1 MKKESFLFFSLVL
14 MVNVQSLFAQS
25 FSVRGKVM
33 SAEDNEPLIGV
44 SILQEG
50 SGNGVITDIDGNY
63 NIEIKGVDQATLTFS
78 YIGMQSQQHTVTAAT
93 PTLDVTLKSD
103 AQVMD
108 EVVVVAYGV
117 RKKGTI
123 AGSVSTVKSEKLAD
137 VPAASF
143 DQALQGQTPGL
154 TVLASSGEPGAPASF
169 QIRGTNSINSGTAP
183 LFIMDGMPIT
193 ASDFNAINPSDIEH
207 VSVLKDASST
217 SIYGARAAN
226 GVIVITT
233 KRGALANQ
241 NAQVTF
247 RTQLGIS
254 QLAQDNW
261 NLMNTTE
268 RIAYEKE
275 VGLDT
280 GKNYDKLERI
290 NINWLD
296 EVFNKSALLQS
307 YDIQVNG
314 ATDKIRYYI
323 SGNFFDQDGIAV
335 ESSFRRYNVRAN
347 VEAQA
352 KSWLK
357 IGTNLMLTHEDIKQA
372 DQGSYNTVTPI
383 SAARFMLPY
392 WDPYKEDGSL
402 ASVNDGS
409 WRGLNQNP
417 LEWIKNNPIENDK
430 NKIIGNLFLEITP
443 IEGLKIRSQAG
454 LNYTDINGMEF
465 SMPSYKPNNEQG
477 KASRS
482 YNRAYSFSITNTAEY
497 RFNIDHMHDFNFL
510 IGQEGVDYSSKSFGV
525 STAGQNNDK
534 LTDIATGTRAIGWSN
549 SSSAYA
555 YVSFFGRGEYNYDN
569 RYYADFSLRT
579 DGSSRFGIE
588 GRWATFWSVG
598 LMWNLLGEKWMKGC
612 KWLTNAQLAV
622 STGTSGNSEIPNY
635 DHLALVA
642 GGGDY
647 LNEAGIAP
655 ASKGNEKLEWEK
667 LWTTNIALHLGFF
680 NRMNLDVEFYNKK
693 TTNMLMAVPLS
704 YSDAGFGARWD
715 NVGGMLNRGVEL
727 NLSADV
733 IRTKDWVWNVNTNVS
748 YNKNEITELYNGV
761 QEYVMA
767 TTGTKLAVGHSF
779 GEFYL
784 NRYAGVNP
792 VNGDPLWYDKNG
804 EVTPEFRESDK
815 VLVGHSYIAPWQGGF
830 GTTLSW
836 KGLSLGAQF
845 SWVADRW
852 MINNDRYF
860 EENTT
865 FDNYNLSNRML
876 YERWKKPG
884 DITAIPR
891 YGVTPQFDTHL
902 LENASFLRLKNLT
915 LGYTLPASLLKKTKV
930 LSAGRIYA
938 QAQNLFTFTDFSGL
952 DPESNMNVYKAQYPM
967 SRQFTFGLEFT
978 F

>member
-1 MKKESFLFFSLVL
+1 MKRRILLLISLVT
-14 MVNVQSLFAQS
+14 MVNIQLLFAQG
-25 FSVRGKVM
+25 FSVKGKVV

-44 SILQEG
+44 SIVQEG
-50 SGNGVITDIDGNY
+50 SGNGVITDVDGNY
-63 NIEIKGVDQATLTFS
+63 NIEIKGADRTTLTFS
-78 YIGMQSQQHTVTAAT
+78 YIGMQRQQHVVTTAT
-93 PTLDVTLKSD
+93 HTLDIVLKSD

-143 DQALQGQTPGL
+143 DQALQGQAPGL
-154 TVLASSGEPGAPASF
+154 TVLARSGEPSAPAAFS
-169 QIRGTNSINSGTAP
+169 IRGTNSINSGTTP
-183 LFIMDGMPIT
+183 LFIMDGMPI
-193 ASDFNAINPSDIEH
+193 SSGDFNAINPADIENI
-207 VSVLKDASST
+207 SVLKDASST

-233 KRGALANQ
+233 KRGALTNQ

-254 QLAQDNW
+254 QLAQNNW
-261 NLMNTTE
+261 NLMNTAE

-275 VGLDT
+275 VGLT
-280 GKNYDKLERI
+280 NGKDYDKLGRI
-290 NINWLD
+290 NINWFD
-296 EVFNKSALLQS
+296 EVFNKTALLQN
-307 YDIQVNG
+307 YDVSVNG
-314 ATDKIRYYI
+314 ATDKVRYYV
-323 SGNFFDQDGIAV
+323 SGNFYNQDGVPV
-335 ESSFRRYNVRAN
+335 ETGFKRYTVRAN

-352 KSWLK
+352 KKWLK
-357 IGTNLMLTHEDIKQA
+357 MGTNILLTHEKIRQA
-372 DQGSYNTVTPI
+372 DQGSYSTVTPI

-392 WDPYKEDGSL
+392 WNPYKKDGSL

-409 WRGLNQNP
+409 WKGLNQNP
-417 LEWIKNNPIENDK
+417 LEWIQNNPFTEDK
-430 NKIIGNLFLEITP
+430 NKVIGNIFFELTP
-443 IEGLKIRSQAG
+443 IEGMKIRSQAG
-454 LNYTDINGMEF
+454 LNYTDLNGVTY
-465 SMPSYKPNNEQG
+465 SMPSYRPNNDQG
-477 KASRS
+477 KAARS
-482 YNRAYSFSITNTAEY
+482 NSHAYNLSITNTAEY
-497 RFNIDHMHDFNFL
+497 RFKVDNVHDFNFL
-510 IGQEGVDYSSKSFGV
+510 IGQEGVNYKSEGFQV
-525 STAGQNNDK
+525 ATAGQNNDK
-534 LTDIATGTRAIGWSN
+534 LADVSTGTRATSWSN

-579 DGSSRFGIE
+579 DGSSRFGVS

-598 LMWNLLGEKWMKGC
+598 LMWNLLGEKFMKDC
-612 KWLTNAQLAV
+612 EWLTNAQLAV

-647 LNEAGIAP
+647 LNEAGLAP
-655 ASKGNEKLEWEK
+655 ISKGNENLEWEK

-680 NRMNLDVEFYNKK
+680 NRINFDAEFYNKK
-693 TTNMLMAVPLS
+693 TTNMLMAVPVS
-704 YSDAGFGARWD
+704 YADAGYGSRWD
-715 NVGGMLNRGVEL
+715 NVGGMVNRGVEL
-727 NLSADV
+727 NIGVDV
-733 IRTKDWVWNVNTNVS
+733 VRTKDWIWTVTANAS
-748 YNKNEITELYNGV
+748 YNHNEITELYNGV
-761 QEYVMA
+761 QEYIMA
-767 TTGTKLAVGHSF
+767 TTGMKLAVGHSY
-779 GEFYL
+779 GEFFL

-792 VNGDPLWYDKNG
+792 ATGDPVWYNKNG
-804 EVTPEFRESDK
+804 EVTPEYNESDK

-865 FDNYNLSNRML
+865 FDNYNLSRRML
-876 YERWKKPG
+876 YDRWKQPG
-884 DITAIPR
+884 DVTSIPR
-891 YGVTPQFDTHL
+891 YGTTPQFDTHL

-915 LGYTLPASLLKKTKV
+915 LGYTLPASLLKKTHF
-930 LSAGRIYA
+930 LSAARIYA

-952 DPESNMNVYKAQYPM
+952 DPESSSNIYAAQYPM
-967 SRQFTFGLEFT
+967 TRQFTFGLEFT

>member
-1 MKKESFLFFSLVL
+1 MKKESFLLFSLVL

-25 FSVRGKVM
+25 FSVKGKVM

-108 EVVVVAYGV
+108 DVVVVAYGV

-275 VGLDT
+275 VGLDA
-280 GKNYDKLERI
+280 GKNYDKLGRI

-314 ATDKIRYYI
+314 ATDKVRYYI

-392 WDPYKEDGSL
+392 WNPYKEDGSL

-482 YNRAYSFSITNTAEY
+482 YNRAYNFSITNTAEY
-497 RFNIDHMHDFNFL
+497 RFNIDRMHDFNFL
-510 IGQEGVDYSSKSFGV
+510 IGQEGVDYSSKGFGV

-569 RYYADFSLRT
+569 RYYVDFSLRT
-579 DGSSRFGIE
+579 DGSSRFGVE

-612 KWLTNAQLAV
+612 EWLTNAQLAV

-667 LWTTNIALHLGFF
+667 LWTTNIALHLGIF

-693 TTNMLMAVPLS
+693 TTNMLMAVPVS

-792 VNGDPLWYDKNG
+792 ANGDPLWYDKNG

-915 LGYTLPASLLKKTKV
+915 LGYTLPASLLKRTKV